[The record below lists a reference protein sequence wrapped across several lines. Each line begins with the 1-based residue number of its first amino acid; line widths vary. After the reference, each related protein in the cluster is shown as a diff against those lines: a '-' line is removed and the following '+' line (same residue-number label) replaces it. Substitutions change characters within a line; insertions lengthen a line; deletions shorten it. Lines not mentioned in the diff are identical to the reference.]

1 MTDLKYAPRTGQ
13 DFSVEI
19 LLGLGGSPFLRNSG
33 VVWRRALANRQAYDQ
48 PALGVGRR
56 NQRLWFVDRVDDRSR
71 SWMRTY
77 LVRVAV
83 TDAVIVAGAVGVAQY
98 VRFGGEGAMVP
109 NGATGAPAV
118 YVSVALGIA
127 WVLSLRAFHTLD
139 RRIVASGSQEYSRV
153 VTACLSVF
161 GVLAMV
167 DLLFKLNIARGFL
180 ALALPIGTLGLVL
193 SRWLWRR
200 VLLIQRRRSQ
210 NLERV
215 LVVGARNSAVPL
227 MERLVRQP
235 ELGYHVVGICLPER
249 SGRPRQVAVGDTTV
263 PVLGTFDEVSSSV
276 AESGATTVAVTSA
289 EALGHDAMQG
299 LSWDLE
305 GLNVDMIVSPGVT
318 DVAGPRVM
326 VRPVAGLPLL
336 HIDKPRYEGA
346 NRFRKAIVD
355 RIGSAVIL
363 LALAPLFLALAVAI
377 KLDSPGPVFYRATR
391 VGLNNKPFLM
401 WKFRSM
407 VQDADKR
414 KAELRALDEGAGVLF
429 KMRDDPRVTKV
440 GAFIRRYSLDEIP
453 QLLNVLGGTMSLVG
467 PRPPLPEEV
476 EQYDGRVARRMLVKP
491 GMTGLWQVSGRSDLS
506 WEESVRLDLS
516 YVENWSIMQD
526 ALILWRTL
534 RAVLNKDGA
543 Y

>member
-1 MTDLKYAPRTGQ
+1 
-13 DFSVEI
+13 
-19 LLGLGGSPFLRNSG
+19 
-33 VVWRRALANRQAYDQ
+33 
-48 PALGVGRR
+48 
-56 NQRLWFVDRVDDRSR
+56 
-71 SWMRTY
+71 MRTY
-77 LVRVAV
+77 LLRVAV
-83 TDAVIVAGAVGVAQY
+83 TDVAIIAGAVSIAQY
-98 VRFGGEGAMVP
+98 VRFGADNAMVP

-118 YVSVALGIA
+118 YVSVVLGIS
-127 WVLSLRAFHTLD
+127 WVLSLRAFQTLD

-180 ALALPIGTLGLVL
+180 ALALPIGTVGLVL
-193 SRWLWRR
+193 ARWLWRR

-210 NLERV
+210 NLEQV
-215 LVVGARNSAVPL
+215 LVVGARSSAVPL

-235 ELGYHVVGICLPER
+235 ELGYRVVGICLPER
-249 SGRPRQVAVGDTTV
+249 NGRPQQVAVGRATV
-263 PVLGTFDEVSSSV
+263 PVLGTFDEVSNSV
-276 AESGATTVAVTSA
+276 VHSGATTVAVTSA
-289 EALGHDAMQG
+289 EALGHDAMQA

-318 DVAGPRVM
+318 DVAGPRVT

-363 LALAPLFLALAVAI
+363 FALAPLFLAVAVAI
-377 KLDSPGPVFYRATR
+377 KLDSRGPVFYRATR
-391 VGLNNKPFLM
+391 VGLNNEPFLM

-414 KAELRALDEGAGVLF
+414 KAELGTLDEGAGVLF
-429 KMRDDPRVTKV
+429 KMRNDPRVTKV

-476 EQYDGRVARRMLVKP
+476 EQYDGRIARRMLVKP

-526 ALILWRTL
+526 ALILWRTV

>member
-1 MTDLKYAPRTGQ
+1 MAD
-13 DFSVEI
+13 
-19 LLGLGGSPFLRNSG
+19 
-33 VVWRRALANRQAYDQ
+33 RQAYQ
-48 PALGVGRR
+48 RPVRSTGRR
-56 NQRLWFVDRVDDRSR
+56 SQRLRFVDRAQDRSR

-77 LVRVAV
+77 LIRVSISDAAIVALAVAV
-83 TDAVIVAGAVGVAQY
+83 AQRVRFGADGAMTPNGAVG
-98 VRFGGEGAMVP
+98 
-109 NGATGAPAV
+109 APAI
-118 YVSVALGIA
+118 YVSVALAISWLLA
-127 WVLSLRAFHTLD
+127 LRAFQSLD
-139 RRIVASGSQEYSRV
+139 RRIIASGSQEYSRV

-161 GVLAMV
+161 GVLAMC

-180 ALALPIGTLGLVL
+180 ALALPIGTFGLVM

-200 VLLIQRRRSQ
+200 VLLIQRRRSE

-215 LVVGARNSAVPL
+215 LVVGTRSSAVPL
-227 MERLVRQP
+227 MERLVEHP
-235 ELGYHVVGICLPER
+235 ELGYRVVGICLPER
-249 SGRPRQVAVGDTTV
+249 SGRPRLMAVGKTQV
-263 PVLGTFDEVSSSV
+263 PVLGNFDEVCDSV
-276 AESGATTVAVTSA
+276 LDSGATTVAVTSA
-289 EALGHDAMQG
+289 EALGHDAMQA

-305 GLNVDMIVSPGVT
+305 GLDVDMIVSPGVT

-346 NRFRKAIVD
+346 NRFRKAFVD
-355 RIGSAVIL
+355 RVGSVAIL
-363 LALAPLFLALAVAI
+363 TVLAPVFFAVAVAI

-391 VGLNNKPFLM
+391 VGVNNGPFRM

-414 KAELRALDEGAGVLF
+414 KTELVELDEGAGLLF

-440 GAFIRRYSLDEIP
+440 GAFIRRYSIDEIP

-526 ALILWRTL
+526 ALILWRTI
-534 RAVLNKDGA
+534 RAVLRKDGA